1 MAPAVEVWG
10 LGHWST
16 DWLSAR
22 FGTVLAIG
30 VTLFVIGVV
39 TVIICCTCSCCCL
52 YKMCRRPRREHPP
65 LPHGDP
71 LGAAQTRAVWWA
83 RQGPGWPELEGGVA
97 SLALLTGALFAAVVT
112 TTMATTVTH
121 TPYLQPPSYP
131 GPTYQGYH
139 SVVPQPGLP
148 TAPYPTQP
156 MGPPAYHET
165 MAGEYACRLHHA

>member
-65 LPHGDP
+65 P
-71 LGAAQTRAVWWA
+71 
-83 RQGPGWPELEGGVA
+83 
-97 SLALLTGALFAAVVT
+97 
-112 TTMATTVTH
+112 
-121 TPYLQPPSYP
+121 
-131 GPTYQGYH
+131 
-139 SVVPQPGLP
+139 
-148 TAPYPTQP
+148 AP
-156 MGPPAYHET
+156 
-165 MAGEYACRLHHA
+165 R